1 MAENDEDCDL
11 VVMVFWCASYCIVD
25 GCGYDGGFDYG
36 NRDTHVGFFL
46 LKTLNGDKCDNERN
60 DVNETI

>member
-36 NRDTHVGFFL
+36 NRDTHVGFFF
-46 LKTLNGDKCDNERN
+46 TENIEW
-60 DVNETI
+60 